1 MRGWTAL
8 FAKRL
13 RDHLAILILCTVM
26 IVVICLTF
34 VYLNNRIGTVKQL
47 EQIWGVLLQLFK
59 NVTGREAPDRAASM
73 SVPRFVASSYLTMM
87 MQIAL
92 IAFPIAVAARGLA
105 GEIGAGTSDM
115 LLAQPLRRGVLYA
128 VNVAVIVVGA
138 VVFGVAGFVT
148 IQLSCMLVGTIEPL
162 PVDRF
167 GWVAVN
173 ATSLAICTGGIA
185 LLFSASVSDYG
196 RAVLG
201 PMIVMLTM
209 GIFELMASMWDAL
222 DGARCLGLYFYYN
235 PLHIADGKV
244 HRVMTGAI
252 YPGQWAVLA
261 SGVLLAVGIICMI
274 AGYLIYRRRDIA
286 TI

>member
-13 RDHLAILILCTVM
+13 RDHLAILILCTVL

-34 VYLNNRIGTVKQL
+34 VYLNNRIGTVVQL
-47 EQIWGVLLQLFK
+47 EKIWGNVLQFFK
-59 NVTGREAPDRAASM
+59 NFTGREAPDRAASM
-73 SVPRFVASSYLTMM
+73 SVPRFVAGSYLTMM

-115 LLAQPLRRGVLYA
+115 LLAQPLRRGALYA
-128 VNVAVIVVGA
+128 VNVAVIAVGA
-138 VVFGVAGFVT
+138 VVFGIAGFAT
-148 IQLSCMLVGTIEPL
+148 IQLSSMLVGTIEPL
-162 PVDRF
+162 PADRF
-167 GWVAVN
+167 AWVALN

-185 LLFSASVSDYG
+185 LLFGASVSDYG

-209 GIFELMASMWDAL
+209 GVFELMASMQDML
-222 DGARCLGLYFYYN
+222 DGVRCMGLYFYYN

-252 YPGQWAVLA
+252 DPGQWAMLA

-274 AGYLIYRRRDIA
+274 VGYLIYRRRDIA